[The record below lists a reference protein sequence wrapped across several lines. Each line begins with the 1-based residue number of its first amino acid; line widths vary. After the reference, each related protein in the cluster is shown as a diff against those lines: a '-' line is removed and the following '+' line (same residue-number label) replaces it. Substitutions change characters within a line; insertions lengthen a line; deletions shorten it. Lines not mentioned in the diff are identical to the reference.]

1 MKNKKDMAGVLKRA
15 IMFMKYI
22 NTISTNTTRSNVIAK
37 DNSVLYLA
45 VIVI

>member
-15 IMFMKYI
+15 IIFMKYI

-37 DNSVLYLA
+37 DNSVLYL